1 MNGPANDRVELR
13 LGDLDKLSKR
23 GYTLGSLIGKGSYAT
38 VYLADFQASGSTN
51 YQLLACRVFDKERA
65 PGDFLQN
72 FFCKEIDILTKI
84 HNPHLVQVHSIV
96 SIGPRVF
103 IFMRYEQNGDLL
115 QFLQWKGPVGAQ
127 QARRWFW
134 QMLSGLHYLH
144 SNEIAHR
151 DLKCE
156 NILISKSGNVKLAD
170 FGFATFCVDLDGIPL
185 LSTTFCGSTCYAA
198 PEILSGTPHDPKPAD
213 VWSLGVVLYTMLTS
227 SMPFDDTKS
236 LANVVKEQVSRG
248 WKSQLEEG
256 RLVVSRGA
264 RAVLDGVL
272 EPDTVC
278 RLTVTEVLAHD
289 WLQLQRGPS
298 PQNQPPAHHPVL
310 KRRSESFPALRS
322 LLTTL

>member
-1 MNGPANDRVELR
+1 MSDPANDRVELR
-13 LGDLDKLSKR
+13 HGDLDKLSRR
-23 GYTLGSLIGKGSYAT
+23 GYSLGSLIGKGSYAT
-38 VYLADFQASGSTN
+38 VYLADFRPIGSTN
-51 YQLLACRVFDKERA
+51 YQPLACRVFDKERA
-65 PGDFLQN
+65 PGDFLEN
-72 FFCKEIDILTKI
+72 FFSKEMDILTKI
-84 HNPHLVQVHSIV
+84 HNPHIVQVHSIV
-96 SIGPRVF
+96 AIGPRVF

-115 QFLQWKGPVGAQ
+115 EFLKVHGAVEAQ
-127 QARRWFW
+127 RARRWFW

-144 SNEIAHR
+144 TNEIAHR

-156 NILISKSGNVKLAD
+156 NILISRSGNVKLAD
-170 FGFATFCVDLDGIPL
+170 FGFATYCVDLDGVRL

-227 SMPFDDTKS
+227 SMPFDDTQS
-236 LANVVKEQVSRG
+236 LEKVVKEQVSRG
-248 WKSQLEEG
+248 WRLRLEESG
-256 RLVVSRGA
+256 LVLARGA
-264 RAVLDGVL
+264 RGVLDGVL

-289 WLQLQRGPS
+289 WLQLKGGPS
-298 PQNQPPAHHPVL
+298 PQAQSPGRNTVL